1 MIKVTVPCF
10 VCIPYTL
17 SPRRLR
23 YTNESP
29 NPGFT
34 PLNPPLQRGEI
45 SGSPPLQGGVRGG
58 EKDLYT
64 HRSLEGERL

>member
-1 MIKVTVPCF
+1 MKAQ
-10 VCIPYTL
+10 TL
-17 SPRRLR
+17 DL
-23 YTNESP
+23 
-29 NPGFT
+29 
-34 PLNPPLQRGEI
+34 PPLIPPMHWGEI